1 MPPVRHVPTRTGDAQ
16 ARSQIDIIASS
27 RERRRD
33 ACSTARAL
41 PLPRGGRAAGQ
52 RGPRAGRARSVHPP
66 MLCKL
71 RGTEFRVR
79 AARNLQAN
87 TPPCI
92 VSPRSRLLSERT
104 SRSQELQTC
113 RNTFFNVS
121 NDPVNAVTDMPSIYL
136 IRRLPPRSVH
146 SNPSQAWSKTEL
158 SLLVYGTSQV
168 DISEAR
174 PVTAFGSKNGGCL
187 AKKTLTLSWPRC

>member
-1 MPPVRHVPTRTGDAQ
+1 M
-16 ARSQIDIIASS
+16 
-27 RERRRD
+27 
-33 ACSTARAL
+33 
-41 PLPRGGRAAGQ
+41 
-52 RGPRAGRARSVHPP
+52 
-66 MLCKL
+66 
-71 RGTEFRVR
+71 R

-174 PVTAFGSKNGGCL
+174 PVTAFGSKNGGCF
-187 AKKTLTLSWPRC
+187 AKKTLTLSWPRCERRAEGAPWIFTLLSRSVYHTDTLATHNTQRQQKLPVSPIARYALHQAAGSEPRLRRGRSG